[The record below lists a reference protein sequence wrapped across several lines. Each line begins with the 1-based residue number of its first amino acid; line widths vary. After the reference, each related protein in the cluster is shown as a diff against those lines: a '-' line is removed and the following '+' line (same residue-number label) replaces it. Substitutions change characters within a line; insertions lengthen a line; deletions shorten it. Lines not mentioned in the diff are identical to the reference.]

1 MTRADAI
8 ARAQAQIPSG
18 AFLKELDRRVGFKTE
33 SLNAERAG
41 DLRAYLEEELQPAFA
56 ELDFTSR
63 LIESPSGKSPFL
75 LAEHREGASLPTVL
89 MYGHGDVV
97 DGMVGEWRDGLDP
110 FRLTQIG
117 RLQRQVHRRNG
128 RGNRLARSRRGLRL
142 AAG

>member
-8 ARAQAQIPSG
+8 ARARAQIPSG
-18 AFLKELDRRVGFKTE
+18 EFMRELDRRGGFKTE

-41 DLRAYLEEELQPAFA
+41 ALRAYLEEELKPAFA

-63 LIESPSGKSPFL
+63 LIESPSGKTPFL
-75 LAEHREGASLPTVL
+75 LAEHHEGETLPTVL

-110 FRLTQIG
+110 WRLTQ
-117 RLQRQVHRRNG
+117 V
-128 RGNRLARSRRGLRL
+128 GNRIY
-142 AAG
+142 